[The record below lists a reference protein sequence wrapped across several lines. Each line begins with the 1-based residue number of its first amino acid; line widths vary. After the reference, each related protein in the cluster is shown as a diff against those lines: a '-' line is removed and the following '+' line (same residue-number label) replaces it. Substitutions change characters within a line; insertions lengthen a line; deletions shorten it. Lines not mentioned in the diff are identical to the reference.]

1 MLAVS
6 TELNKLVRIGNY
18 LTPQSSQS
26 LCSLTHSMYYSL
38 ATLDTIRLINVVSAA
53 VGLLTM
59 MAVVARRL
67 SLIQIL
73 KLIRQ
78 ATRPA
83 SRPWDKEGSERDQG
97 PRSSH
102 RIWWV
107 SRKWKG
113 VPHFIRD
120 PNLLAFQGLSL
131 L

>member
-26 LCSLTHSMYYSL
+26 LRSLTHSMYCSL

-59 MAVVARRL
+59 RAVVARRL
-67 SLIQIL
+67 PLIQIL

-78 ATRPA
+78 ATSQPA

-102 RIWWV
+102 CI
-107 SRKWKG
+107 
-113 VPHFIRD
+113 
-120 PNLLAFQGLSL
+120 
-131 L
+131 